1 MPRTITGLDVQE
13 NLSCEVLDIAQK
25 VTILG
30 ETPTTKKF
38 LAYNPPDDT
47 TTYQDIDVADDI
59 DITTLPEITT
69 TIASD
74 RMLIAHADGT
84 NKKISPADVG
94 VSYEASRGIVNLL

>member
-47 TTYQDIDVADDI
+47 TTYQYIDWHR
-59 DITTLPEITT
+59 L
-69 TIASD
+69 
-74 RMLIAHADGT
+74 LAHSSQA
-84 NKKISPADVG
+84 NSQ
-94 VSYEASRGIVNLL
+94 

>member
-47 TTYQDIDVADDI
+47 TTYQDIDVAGDI
-59 DITTLPEITT
+59 DIIALPEITA

-74 RMLIAHADGT
+74 RMLIAHADGS
-84 NKKISPADVG
+84 NKKISPKHWKV
-94 VSYEASRGIVNLL
+94 L